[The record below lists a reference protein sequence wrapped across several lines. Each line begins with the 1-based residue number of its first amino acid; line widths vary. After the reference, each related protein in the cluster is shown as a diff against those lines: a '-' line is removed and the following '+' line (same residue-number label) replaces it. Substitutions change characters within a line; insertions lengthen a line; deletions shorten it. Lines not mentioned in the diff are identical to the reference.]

1 MLSALFLCAPPED
14 RDNRSLSENFGQ
26 RTCQPKINLPEWKD
40 ISQKGDNTCG
50 EIGQE
55 NSEHDAKRYS
65 NAGLPWV
72 TRQPTR
78 QRQGKNGEQHHQCK
92 FCERCTELQG
102 TPFPI
107 GRSLTAAVFP
117 EKINDRLDRATRHR
131 AIKAIAGMTLSR
143 CCGSFQPIL
152 RRRSGFRA
160 MIPPVYRVGG
170 QGSPIKIQAPASP
183 REPEFKGERRPD
195 RLSRRGSPCH
205 LPTGPCHR
213 RKRRLP
219 PCRPCG

>member
-14 RDNRSLSENFGQ
+14 RDNRSLSENSGQ

-72 TRQPTR
+72 TRQPAR

-102 TPFPI
+102 TPLSNRPI
-107 GRSLTAAVFP
+107 T
-117 EKINDRLDRATRHR
+117 D
-131 AIKAIAGMTLSR
+131 SR
-143 CCGSFQPIL
+143 CFSRKDKRQV
-152 RRRSGFRA
+152 RSGDPAPRHQGHRRDEPISVLRQLPA
-160 MIPPVYRVGG
+160 NPAKEIGLPCHDSTGIP
-170 QGSPIKIQAPASP
+170 S
-183 REPEFKGERRPD
+183 RRPGQPHKN
-195 RLSRRGSPCH
+195 S
-205 LPTGPCHR
+205 GPR
-213 RKRRLP
+213 VTA
-219 PCRPCG
+219 GA